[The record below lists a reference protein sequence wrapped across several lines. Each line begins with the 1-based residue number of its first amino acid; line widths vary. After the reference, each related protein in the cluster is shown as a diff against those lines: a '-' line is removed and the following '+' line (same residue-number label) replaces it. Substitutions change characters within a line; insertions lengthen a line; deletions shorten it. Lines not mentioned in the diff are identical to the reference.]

1 MTSSASMAGKT
12 AFVTGATSGIGL
24 ETARALARSGATVVV
39 GARDTVRGQA
49 VVEELRRS
57 GGQADFVP
65 IDLASFASVRR
76 AVERLTADHP
86 RLDVLVNNAGVVTK
100 DRLVSPDG
108 HEVVWQ
114 TNFLGPFL
122 LTRLLLPALHRAPRA
137 RLVNVSSRAHFS
149 GRLDWGDL
157 ELSHG
162 WRGLKAYSN
171 SKLALVLFTKEF
183 SRRYPKVSANAV
195 HPGVIATGIWR
206 PAPVLARLILGL
218 VLSSPKRGAI
228 PVVHLADAPE
238 LEGVTGRYFD
248 KLRESPSAAA
258 AESESD
264 AARLWQIAEKAT
276 APGGPA

>member
-1 MTSSASMAGKT
+1 MAGKT

-39 GARDTVRGQA
+39 GARDAARGQA
-49 VVEELRRS
+49 VVDELRLS
-57 GGQADFVP
+57 GGQADLVP
-65 IDLASFASVRR
+65 IDLASFASVRQ
-76 AVERLTADHP
+76 AAERLTAAYP

-100 DRLVSPDG
+100 KRLVSPDG
-108 HEVVWQ
+108 HEVIWQ

-122 LTRLLLPALHRAPRA
+122 LSRLLLPALHRSPRA

-149 GRLDWGDL
+149 GRLDWDDL
-157 ELSHG
+157 ELSRR

-183 SRRYPKVSANAV
+183 ARRYPKVTANAV

-206 PAPVLARLILGL
+206 PAPALARLILGF
-218 VLSSPKRGAI
+218 VLSSPKKGAI
-228 PVVHLADAPE
+228 PVVRLADAPE

-248 KLRESPSAAA
+248 KLREAPAAAA